1 MGFESIANNKKLVFG
16 ETLMSLDESD
26 SSKDIIPQKSSF
38 PLNPLLAI
46 IFTCISSFIIVF
58 LIMSIFDYLAR
69 QEPSFSNL
77 PVIWP
82 ALIYAGAVLGSL
94 LGGII
99 AYWEIWRWI
108 SDEIAFSPG
117 KLASV
122 DLAYV
127 FGLLILTYILEVF
140 SESIILQGIMFLLEL
155 ALFMV
160 WGRNIVKIIV
170 EIPQKRKD
178 PHESSESAVNLEI

>member
-1 MGFESIANNKKLVFG
+1 MGYKSIENGKKVVFG
-16 ETLMSLDESD
+16 EIPMSLDKSD
-26 SSKDIIPQKSSF
+26 SPKDEIPQRNSL
-38 PLNPLLAI
+38 PINPIFAI

-58 LIMSIFDYLAR
+58 FIIGIFDYLAR
-69 QEPSFSNL
+69 QEPSFSSL

-82 ALIYAGAVLGSL
+82 ALIYVGAVLGSL

-108 SDEIAFSPG
+108 SNEITFTPG
-117 KLASV
+117 KLAST
-122 DLAYV
+122 DLVYV
-127 FGLLILTYILEVF
+127 LGLFILTYILEVF

-155 ALFMV
+155 VFFMV
-160 WGRNIVKIIV
+160 WGRNIVKIIS

-178 PHESSESAVNLEI
+178 LHEPSETALNPEI